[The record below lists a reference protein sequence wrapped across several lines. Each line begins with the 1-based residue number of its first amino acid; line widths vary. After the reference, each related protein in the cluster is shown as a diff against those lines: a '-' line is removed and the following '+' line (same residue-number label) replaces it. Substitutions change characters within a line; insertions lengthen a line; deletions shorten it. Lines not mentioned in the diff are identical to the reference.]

1 MSNRIAMGTENNTN
15 DCSEFTILNSNT
27 DQIGMSHIE
36 CAWDFTDYFRE
47 RDWWRDIT
55 WVD

>member
-15 DCSEFTILNSNT
+15 DCSEFTMFNSNT
-27 DQIGMSHIE
+27 EQSGMSQIE
-36 CAWDFTDYFRE
+36 CAWGFTDYFRE

-55 WVD
+55 WGD